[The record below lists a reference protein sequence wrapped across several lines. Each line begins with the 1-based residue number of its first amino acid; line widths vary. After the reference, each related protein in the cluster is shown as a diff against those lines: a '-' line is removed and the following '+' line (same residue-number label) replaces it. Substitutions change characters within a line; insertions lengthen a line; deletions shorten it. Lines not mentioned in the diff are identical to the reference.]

1 MQAVHERPGILA
13 EHLQPAET
21 SRKPV
26 PDEFGFGITTWSLY
40 SGLVRS
46 FQLFGAGRLSLAAS
60 AVLKQIA
67 AT

>member
-1 MQAVHERPGILA
+1 MNAQASFSPNICS
-13 EHLQPAET
+13 QAET

-26 PDEFGFGITTWSLY
+26 PDEFGFGITTWPLY

-46 FQLFGAGRLSLAAS
+46 FQLFGAARPSFCAS
-60 AVLKQIA
+60 TVLKQIA